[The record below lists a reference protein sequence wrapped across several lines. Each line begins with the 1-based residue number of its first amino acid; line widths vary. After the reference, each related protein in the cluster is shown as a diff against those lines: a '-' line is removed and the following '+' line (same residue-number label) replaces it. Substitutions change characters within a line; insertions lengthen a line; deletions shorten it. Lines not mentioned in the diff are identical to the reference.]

1 MTDRSEEDRTD
12 PGATALRDLRCG
24 ELRAEDAGRR
34 VTLAGWVHRR
44 RDLGGLFFV
53 DMRDRA
59 GVAQVSLGP
68 EWSSEEALELG
79 RELNPEDVIRVTGEV
94 VRRPDDAVNPELP
107 TGEVEVHAE
116 EVERLSEAASLPILV
131 AVPPEEDLPS
141 EELRL
146 RHRVLD
152 LRRPEMLE
160 NFRVRHRATAA
171 ARRALDAED
180 FLEVETPLLTRRTPE
195 GARDFLVP
203 SRMHR
208 GEFYSLPQSP
218 QLYKQLLMVSGFD
231 RYYQVAKCLR
241 DEDLRADR
249 QPEFTQIDAEMAF
262 VGEEDVQRVC
272 SRMLAR
278 MWEEG
283 AGVSPELPFPKISYD
298 DAVERYGTDSPDL
311 RVPWELQDFSDALT
325 GIGFRIFDGAV
336 KAGGRV
342 RGFVAGTAD
351 GSDSA
356 SGKLSR
362 ADLDEL
368 DELAQD
374 RGAKGVLWLAAE
386 DDGWS
391 GPPARF
397 LEDHPEA
404 AETLRAEHGVE
415 EGDVVLLVAGTDAE
429 TGGPLSALRREAA
442 RRLDA
447 LEEDAHRFA
456 WIVEYPLFEE
466 DPETGE
472 PVPSH
477 HPFTLPR
484 SDDPER
490 VVEEPLSAKSHAYDV
505 VYNGTEICSGSIRCH
520 DSALQRAIFTVLG
533 LSSEEAE
540 QRFGFLLEAFRFGV
554 PPHGGFA
561 VGLDRVIALMVGAD
575 SIREVIAFPKTTAA
589 RALMEGAPS
598 AVDEAELTDLGL
610 EIRRG
615 GSGPGE

>member
-1 MTDRSEEDRTD
+1 VIQRSDDDRSDT
-12 PGATALRDLRCG
+12 GATAMRDLRCG
-24 ELRAEDAGRR
+24 ELRADDVGRR

-53 DMRDRA
+53 DLRDRA
-59 GVAQVSLGP
+59 GVAQLSLGP
-68 EWSSEEALELG
+68 EWSSEEALELA
-79 RELNPEDVIRVTGEV
+79 RELNPEDVLRVTGEV
-94 VRRPDDAVNPELP
+94 VRRPEEAVNPEIP
-107 TGEVEVHAE
+107 TGQVEIHAE
-116 EVERLSEAASLPILV
+116 EVERLSEAEPLPILV

-146 RHRVLD
+146 QHRVLD
-152 LRRPEMLE
+152 LRRPDMLE

-171 ARRALDAED
+171 ARRALDAEG
-180 FLEVETPLLTRRTPE
+180 FVEVETPLLTRRTPE

-272 SRMLAR
+272 SLMLAR

-283 AGVSPELPFPKISYD
+283 TGDRPELPFPRIAYD
-298 DAVERYGTDSPDL
+298 DALERFGTDSPDL
-311 RVPWELQDFSDALT
+311 RVPWELEDFSETLT

-336 KAGGRV
+336 EAGGRV
-342 RGFVAGTAD
+342 RGFVAGGAQGD
-351 GSDSA
+351 GGA
-356 SGKLSR
+356 GRLSR
-362 ADLDEL
+362 ADLDAL
-368 DELAQD
+368 DDLARD
-374 RGAKGVLWLAAE
+374 RGAKGVLWLRADE
-386 DDGWS
+386 DGWS
-391 GPPARF
+391 GPPARYV
-397 LEDHPEA
+397 EDHPGA
-404 AETLRAEHGVE
+404 ADRLRGEHGVE
-415 EGDVVLLVAGTDAE
+415 EGDVVLLVAGPDEE
-429 TGGPLSALRREAA
+429 TGAPLSALRREAA
-442 RRLDA
+442 RRSGA
-447 LEEDAHRFA
+447 MEEGAHRFA
-456 WIVEYPLFEE
+456 WIVEYPLFER
-466 DPETGE
+466 DPETGD

-477 HPFTLPR
+477 HPFTMPR
-484 SDDPER
+484 ADDPER
-490 VVEEPLSAKSHAYDV
+490 VVEEPLSVASHAYDV

-540 QRFGFLLEAFRFGV
+540 QRFGFLLEAFRYGV

-561 VGLDRVIALMVGAD
+561 VGLDRVIALLVGAD

-589 RALMEGAPS
+589 RGLMEGAPS
-598 AVDEAELTDLGL
+598 PVDEAELADLGL
-610 EIRRG
+610 ELRRG
-615 GSGPGE
+615 GS

>member
-1 MTDRSEEDRTD
+1 M
-12 PGATALRDLRCG
+12 RDLRCG
-24 ELRAEDAGRR
+24 ELRADDVGRR
-34 VTLAGWVHRR
+34 VTVAGWVHRR

-53 DMRDRA
+53 DLRDRA
-59 GVAQVSLGP
+59 GVAQISLGP
-68 EWSSEEALELG
+68 EWSSEETMELA
-79 RELNPEDVIRVTGEV
+79 RELNPEDVLRVTGEV
-94 VRRPDDAVNPELP
+94 VRRPEEAVNPEIP

-116 EVERLSEAASLPILV
+116 RVERLSESDPLPILV
-131 AVPPEEDLPS
+131 AVPPEEELPS

-146 RHRVLD
+146 EHRVLD

-171 ARRALDAED
+171 ARRALDGEG

-283 AGVSPELPFPKISYD
+283 AGVRPELPFPKIAYEE
-298 DAVERYGTDSPDL
+298 ALERYGTDSPDL
-311 RVPWELQDFSDALT
+311 RVPWELEDFSETLT

-336 KAGGRV
+336 EAGGRV
-342 RGFVAGTAD
+342 RGFVASTGSGEEPAAD
-351 GSDSA
+351 R
-356 SGKLSR
+356 LSR
-362 ADLDEL
+362 ADLDDL
-368 DELAQD
+368 DALAQD
-374 RGAKGVLWLAAE
+374 RGAKGVLWLKAE
-386 DDGWS
+386 EDGWS

-397 LEDHPEA
+397 LDDDPEA
-404 AETLRAEHGVE
+404 AGALRAEHGVE
-415 EGDVVLLVAGTDAE
+415 EGDVVLLVAGSDDG
-429 TGGPLSALRREAA
+429 TGGPLSALRRETA

-447 LEEDAHRFA
+447 MDGDEHRFA
-456 WIVEYPLFEE
+456 WIVEYPLFER

-477 HPFTLPR
+477 HPFTMPR
-484 SDDPER
+484 TDDPER
-490 VVEEPLSAKSHAYDV
+490 VVEEPLSVESHAYDV

-540 QRFGFLLEAFRFGV
+540 RRFGFLLEAFRYGV

-561 VGLDRVIALMVGAD
+561 VGLDRVIALLVGAD
-575 SIREVIAFPKTTAA
+575 SIRDVIAFPKTTAA
-589 RALMEGAPS
+589 RGLMEGAPS
-598 AVDEAELTDLGL
+598 PVDEAELAELGL
-610 EIRRG
+610 ELRRG
-615 GSGPGE
+615 GS